1 MTRQGRPWLYGLQSK
16 LQLPILSLLVILII
30 GAGWFL
36 NQRLEAEYR
45 RDMEGILARATFLVE
60 KAEILRNQNLILRF
74 QGVSTEPRFK
84 AIAQLGDP
92 VTFEEMLQRQIGELS
107 VDAVL
112 FTSVEGKTVAFS
124 SPKTNLDRDYFTTA
138 SADSIDR
145 AFKFTRPSID
155 LVQIGNKLFNLI
167 SVPTLIGDR
176 VIGVVTFGLEM
187 GDKVAEEFKKLSNA
201 DVLFVANNKVLTTT
215 FLKNIPPHHELHQVG
230 ITREILVEHEHY
242 FISTGKF
249 SDFILDQNFKFTLFY
264 SSNIEWVELKST
276 RFKFFS
282 FALLIL
288 FIGCFVI
295 WTIIQNTLDNLQILS
310 RAVEHYGSDEIFTP
324 VAIKSNDQIGD
335 LALIFNQT
343 LLKLSAAKGEMVQLN
358 SDLRSA
364 KENAEAGNRAKSV
377 FLTIMSH
384 ELRTPLNGIL
394 GISSIF
400 NSQDLDKEHQEFIKI
415 IESSGRSLLSI
426 IDSILE
432 FVQLESGRLVLASSR
447 VSLTE
452 IAQHIIKLFQEEASR
467 KGVVLTFQDSEI
479 APQIFLGDP
488 DRLRQILSI
497 LVSNAI
503 KFTPKGSVKVTLQIG
518 PVIGGR
524 VSSTFRVC
532 DTGIGMSQA
541 VRGKLFEPF
550 FQADATNS
558 RSFDGAGLGLSIC
571 SRLVERMGGVIG
583 VESAIGHGSE
593 FYFTV
598 PLELYLSA

>member
-30 GAGWFL
+30 GAGLFL

-84 AIAQLGDP
+84 AMAQLGDP
-92 VTFEEMLQRQIGELS
+92 VTFEEMLQKQTGELS

-124 SPKTNLDRDYFTTA
+124 SPKTNLDRDYFATA
-138 SADSIDR
+138 STESIDR
-145 AFKFTRPSID
+145 AFQFTRPSID

-230 ITREILVEHEHY
+230 IAREILVEHEHY

-276 RFKFFS
+276 RFKIFS

-288 FIGCFVI
+288 FIGCFII

-384 ELRTPLNGIL
+384 ELQT
-394 GISSIF
+394 SE
-400 NSQDLDKEHQEFIKI
+400 NS
-415 IESSGRSLLSI
+415 G
-426 IDSILE
+426 
-432 FVQLESGRLVLASSR
+432 
-447 VSLTE
+447 
-452 IAQHIIKLFQEEASR
+452 
-467 KGVVLTFQDSEI
+467 
-479 APQIFLGDP
+479 
-488 DRLRQILSI
+488 
-497 LVSNAI
+497 
-503 KFTPKGSVKVTLQIG
+503 
-518 PVIGGR
+518 
-524 VSSTFRVC
+524 
-532 DTGIGMSQA
+532 
-541 VRGKLFEPF
+541 
-550 FQADATNS
+550 
-558 RSFDGAGLGLSIC
+558 
-571 SRLVERMGGVIG
+571 
-583 VESAIGHGSE
+583 
-593 FYFTV
+593 
-598 PLELYLSA
+598 